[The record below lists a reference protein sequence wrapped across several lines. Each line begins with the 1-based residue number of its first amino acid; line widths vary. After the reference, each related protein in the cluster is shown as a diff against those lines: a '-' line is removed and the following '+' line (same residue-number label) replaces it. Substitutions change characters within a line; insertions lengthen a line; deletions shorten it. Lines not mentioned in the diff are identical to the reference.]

1 MNNPLKNMSFLN
13 TSRSSILV
21 SLCTITFIV
30 LAGWF
35 AITNTI
41 INSDMQQFLPQDSV
55 DKSSLN
61 INPFKIINILNET
74 NSGLFLIAIE
84 GGNDTQRATA
94 SINLRKKLMKDKMF
108 IFVNNGSGR
117 LPKKDRALIKKYRY
131 LLSSKH
137 DDLEQ
142 NPFSENALEFEFKER
157 YQEILSPL
165 GGLLKKSIAYDPTAE
180 MRFILNQ
187 WQLGKEPHK
196 KRSVWFSDNY
206 QSALLVTAIHIKGI
220 DINAQQH
227 AIETINQI
235 FSEVN
240 NGELKLTISG
250 AGVFAVQAREK
261 IKSESQQISFIASIA
276 VMLFMYI
283 AFRSIWYVIL
293 AVIPLLSAIICGTI
307 LTQFI
312 FGSIQGITLAFGLTL
327 IGVALDYPVHVF
339 SHIISSESIK
349 QSIKNI
355 WPTMRL
361 GAITTSLGFFALT
374 QTNFDGLAQLGVF
387 AMSGLLTAAL
397 ITRYILPYLITLR
410 SVRQNSVVPQWIE
423 LLNRNSIK
431 FNIINTILIISVAI
445 IFLFNF
451 PTHWES
457 DLAKLSPAS
466 LDQISI
472 DRKLRKQ
479 LNADDLVNVA
489 ILKANDSNGILL
501 KSEELSSALD
511 EMVKLK
517 IITSYRA
524 PSHILPS
531 TERQRKRQHNLPDSI
546 VLEQNVKKA
555 LEKSHFS
562 AKSFNIFRKEVEES
576 KLLAPL
582 DKKNLNGTLLGRQLS
597 AMLFKNQN
605 EWFGIIRFIGVKD
618 KVALSKRLEN
628 LDDQDI
634 KYLNIKEVSQSI
646 VNGFRDEALILIAI
660 GLVIIFITLII
671 GLRDNQRL
679 IRVCFIVGAALTF
692 NILTL
697 NILGQALSIF
707 HLISLLLVLGL
718 GLDYSL
724 FFTRRGD
731 NKEIQA
737 RTSYGMLV
745 CFGSTA
751 LVFGMLALSNI
762 PVLRAIG
769 LTVLIGVSFCFL
781 FAMLLSDMSKNSSL
795 QDKVS

>member
-1 MNNPLKNMSFLN
+1 MNDPLKNMSVLN
-13 TSRSSILV
+13 TSRRSILV
-21 SLCTITFIV
+21 SLCTLTFLV
-30 LAGWF
+30 LAGWM
-35 AITNTI
+35 AISNTI
-41 INSDMQQFLPQDSV
+41 INSDMQQFLPQDSA

-61 INPFKIINILNET
+61 INPVKIINVLNET

-84 GGNDTQRATA
+84 GGKDTQRATA

-131 LLSSKH
+131 LLTSKH
-137 DDLEQ
+137 DGLEQ
-142 NPFSENALEFEFKER
+142 SPFSENALEFEFNER

-165 GGLLKKSIAYDPTAE
+165 GGLLKKSMPYDPTAE
-180 MRFILNQ
+180 MRYILNQ

-227 AIETINQI
+227 AIDAINKT
-235 FSEVN
+235 FSEIN
-240 NGELKLTISG
+240 NEELKLTISG

-283 AFRSIWYVIL
+283 AFRSYWYVFL

-339 SHIISSESIK
+339 SHVISSENVE
-349 QSIKNI
+349 QSTKNI

-374 QTNFDGLAQLGVF
+374 QTNFNGLAQLGVF

-397 ITRYILPYLITLR
+397 ITRYILPHLMTLR
-410 SVRQNSVVPQWIE
+410 PVRQNSVIPKWVNQV
-423 LLNRNSIK
+423 NHKNIK
-431 FNIINTILIISVAI
+431 FNIINTMLIISVAI
-445 IFLFNF
+445 IFLFSF
-451 PTHWES
+451 PIHWES

-466 LDQISI
+466 LEQISI

-479 LNADDLVNVA
+479 LSADDLVNVA
-489 ILKANDSNGILL
+489 ILKAKDSNGILL
-501 KSEELSSALD
+501 KSEELSSILD

-524 PSHILPS
+524 PSHVLPS
-531 TERQRKRQHNLPDSI
+531 TDRQKKRQSNLPDST
-546 VLEQNVKKA
+546 VLEKNLNKV

-562 AKSFNIFRKEVEES
+562 TKSFNIFRKEVEES

-582 DKKNLNGTLLGRQLS
+582 DKKNLNGTLLDRQLS

-605 EWFGIIRFIGVKD
+605 NWFGVIRFIGVKD
-618 KVALSKRLEN
+618 KVALSKRLED
-628 LDDQDI
+628 LHDQDI
-634 KYLNIKEVSQSI
+634 KYLNIKEVSQYI
-646 VNGFRDEALILIAI
+646 VDGFRNEALILISI
-660 GLVIIFITLII
+660 GLAIIFITLLI

-707 HLISLLLVLGL
+707 HLISFLLVLGL

-731 NKEIQA
+731 NKEIRA
-737 RTSYGMLV
+737 RTIYGMLV

-769 LTVLIGVSFCFL
+769 LTVFIGVSFCFL
-781 FAMLLSDMSKNSSL
+781 FAVLLSDMPKNLSL
-795 QDKVS
+795 QDKIS

>member
-1 MNNPLKNMSFLN
+1 MNDPLKNMSVLN
-13 TSRSSILV
+13 TSKSSILV
-21 SLCTITFIV
+21 SLCTITFII

-41 INSDMQQFLPQDSV
+41 IDSDMQQFLPQDSA

-61 INPFKIINILNET
+61 INPVKILNVLNEQ
-74 NSGLFLIAIE
+74 NSGLFLVAIE
-84 GGNDTQRATA
+84 GGNDAQRATA

-131 LLSSKH
+131 LLSSKQ

-142 NPFSENALEFEFKER
+142 SPFSKNALEFEFKER

-165 GGLLKKSIAYDPTAE
+165 GGLLKKTIPYDPTAE

-206 QSALLVTAIHIKGI
+206 QSALLVVAIHIKGI
-220 DINAQQH
+220 DINAQQD
-227 AIETINQI
+227 AIENINQT
-235 FSEVN
+235 FSEVSN
-240 NGELKLTISG
+240 SGLKLEISG

-283 AFRSIWYVIL
+283 AFRSFWYVIL

-339 SHIISSESIK
+339 SHIFSSESVK

-374 QTNFDGLAQLGVF
+374 QTNFNGLAQLGVF

-410 SVRQNSVVPQWIE
+410 PVSQNSVIPKWVKQV
-423 LLNRNSIK
+423 NRKNIK
-431 FNIINTILIISVAI
+431 FNIISIVLIINVAI
-445 IFLFNF
+445 IFLLNF
-451 PTHWES
+451 PIHWES
-457 DLAKLSPAS
+457 DLAKLSPVS
-466 LDQISI
+466 LEQLAI

-489 ILKANDSNGILL
+489 ILKAEDSNGILL
-501 KSEELSSALD
+501 KSEELSAALD
-511 EMVKLK
+511 EMIKLK
-517 IITSYRA
+517 IITSYRS

-531 TERQRKRQHNLPDSI
+531 TDRQKKRQSNLPDSI
-546 VLEQNVKKA
+546 VLEKNLKKA
-555 LEKSHFS
+555 LENSHFS
-562 AKSFNIFRKEVEES
+562 AKSFNVFRKEVEES

-582 DKKNLNGTLLGRQLS
+582 DKKNLNGTLLDRQLS
-597 AMLFKNQN
+597 AMLFNNQN
-605 EWFGIIRFIGVKD
+605 DWFGIIRFIGVKD
-618 KVALSKRLEN
+618 KVALSKRLED
-628 LDDQDI
+628 LDDQNI

-646 VNGFRDEALILIAI
+646 VNDFRNEALILFAI
-660 GLVIIFITLII
+660 GLVIIFITLIV

-707 HLISLLLVLGL
+707 HLISFLLVLGL

-731 NKEIQA
+731 NKEIRA
-737 RTSYGMLV
+737 RTIYGMLV

-769 LTVLIGVSFCFL
+769 LTVFIGVSFCFL
-781 FAMLLSDMSKNSSL
+781 FAVLLSDMPKNLSL
-795 QDKVS
+795 QDKIS

>member
-1 MNNPLKNMSFLN
+1 MNDPLKIKSAVNI
-13 TSRSSILV
+13 SRNSILV
-21 SLCTITFIV
+21 LLSMLTFIL

-35 AITNTI
+35 AFSSTI
-41 INSDMQQFLPQDSV
+41 INSDMQQFLPHDSAGN
-55 DKSSLN
+55 SSSN
-61 INPFKIINILNET
+61 INTVKILNVLNET
-74 NSGLFLIAIE
+74 NSGLFLIAID
-84 GGNDTQRATA
+84 GGNDSQRATA

-117 LPKKDRALIKKYRY
+117 LPKKDRAFIKKYRY
-131 LLSSKH
+131 LLSSKN
-137 DDLEQ
+137 DNLEQ
-142 NPFSENALEFEFKER
+142 NSFSEKALEIEFNQR

-165 GGLLKKSIAYDPTAE
+165 GGMLKNSIRYDPTAE
-180 MRFILNQ
+180 MRYILNQ
-187 WQLGKEPHK
+187 WQLGKEPQK

-206 QSALLVTAIHIKGI
+206 KSALLVAAIHIKGI

-235 FSEVN
+235 FSEIN

-250 AGVFAVQAREK
+250 AGVFAVQARKK
-261 IKSESQQISFIASIA
+261 IKAESKQISFIASIA
-276 VMLFMYI
+276 VMIFMFI
-283 AFRSIWYVIL
+283 AFRSYWYVIL
-293 AVIPLLSAIICGTI
+293 AVVPLLSAIICGAI
-307 LTQFI
+307 FTQFM

-339 SHIISSESIK
+339 SHIIPNESVK

-374 QTNFDGLAQLGVF
+374 QTNFNGLAQLGVF

-397 ITRYILPYLITLR
+397 ITRYILPHLMTLR
-410 SVRQNSVVPQWIE
+410 PVRQNSVIPKWVNQV
-423 LLNRNSIK
+423 NHKNIK
-431 FNIINTILIISVAI
+431 FNIINTMLIISVAI
-445 IFLFNF
+445 IFLFSF
-451 PTHWES
+451 PIHWES

-466 LDQISI
+466 LDQLSI

-489 ILKANDSNGILL
+489 ILKAKDSNGILL
-501 KSEELSSALD
+501 KSEELSSVLD
-511 EMVKLK
+511 EIVKLK

-524 PSHILPS
+524 PSHVLPS
-531 TERQRKRQHNLPDSI
+531 TERQKKRQSNLPDST
-546 VLEQNVKKA
+546 VLEKNLNKV

-562 AKSFNIFRKEVEES
+562 AKSFNKFRKEVEES

-582 DKKNLNGTLLGRQLS
+582 DKKNLNGTLLDRQLS

-605 EWFGIIRFIGVKD
+605 DWFGVIRFIGVKD
-618 KVALSKRLEN
+618 KVALSKRLED
-628 LDDQDI
+628 LHDQDI

-646 VNGFRDEALILIAI
+646 VDGFRNEALILISI
-660 GLVIIFITLII
+660 GLAIIFITLLI

-707 HLISLLLVLGL
+707 HLISFLLVLGL

-731 NKEIQA
+731 NKETRS

-769 LTVLIGVSFCFL
+769 LTVFIGVSFCFL
-781 FAMLLSDMSKNSSL
+781 FAVLLSDMPKNLSL
-795 QDKVS
+795 QDKIS

>member
-1 MNNPLKNMSFLN
+1 MNDSLKIKSAVNTLRRSIFVSIGILSF
-13 TSRSSILV
+13 IL
-21 SLCTITFIV
+21 

-35 AITNTI
+35 AISNTI
-41 INSDMQQFLPQDSV
+41 INSDMQQFLPKNSV
-55 DKSSLN
+55 VHSSSN
-61 INPFKIINILNET
+61 INPIKILNVLNET
-74 NSGLFLIAIE
+74 NSGLFLLSIN
-84 GGNDTQRATA
+84 GGSDSQRATA
-94 SINLRKKLMKDKMF
+94 SIKLRKMLIKDKQF

-117 LPKKDRALIKKYRY
+117 LPKEDRALIKKYRY

-137 DDLEQ
+137 DDLEKSS
-142 NPFSENALEFEFKER
+142 FSENALEFEFKER

-165 GGLLKKSIAYDPTAE
+165 GGLLKRSIPYDPTAE
-180 MRFILNQ
+180 MRYILNE

-206 QSALLVTAIHIKGI
+206 KSALLVTAIHIKGI

-227 AIETINQI
+227 AIETIKQT
-235 FSEVN
+235 FSEIKN
-240 NGELKLTISG
+240 KELKLTISG
-250 AGVFAVQAREK
+250 AGVFAVQARKK
-261 IKSESQQISFIASIA
+261 IKAESQQISFIASIA
-276 VMLFMYI
+276 VMLFMFI
-283 AFRSIWYVIL
+283 AFRSFWYVFL

-339 SHIISSESIK
+339 SHIIPNESVK

-361 GAITTSLGFFALT
+361 GAITTSFGFFALT
-374 QTNFDGLAQLGVF
+374 QTNFNGLAQLGVF

-410 SVRQNSVVPQWIE
+410 PVRQNSVIPKWVKQV
-423 LLNRNSIK
+423 NCKNIK
-431 FNIINTILIISVAI
+431 FNTINTILIISVAI
-445 IFLFNF
+445 ILLFNF
-451 PTHWES
+451 PIHWES
-457 DLAKLSPAS
+457 DIAKLSPVS
-466 LDQISI
+466 LEQLSI

-489 ILKANDSNGILL
+489 ILKAKDSNGILL
-501 KSEELSSALD
+501 ESEELSSALD

-562 AKSFNIFRKEVEES
+562 AKSFNLFRKEVEES

-582 DKKNLNGTLLGRQLS
+582 DKQNLNGTLLDRQLS

-660 GLVIIFITLII
+660 GLVIIFMTLLV

-679 IRVCFIVGAALTF
+679 IRVCFIVGAALSF

-731 NKEIQA
+731 NKEIRA

-769 LTVLIGVSFCFL
+769 LTVFIGVSFCFL
-781 FAMLLSDMSKNSSL
+781 FAMLLSDMPKNLSL